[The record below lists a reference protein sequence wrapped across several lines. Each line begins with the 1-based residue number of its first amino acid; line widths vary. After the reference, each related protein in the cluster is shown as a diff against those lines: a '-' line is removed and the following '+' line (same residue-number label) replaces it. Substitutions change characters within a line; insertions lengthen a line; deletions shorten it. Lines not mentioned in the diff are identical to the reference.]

1 MDIGARYAW
10 LKLLVDTSFAARF
23 LINSDGR
30 IVYANSAARA
40 LFGYTSEELDG
51 ALIDLIFLTGQ
62 DRKQGMP
69 PLDRPV
75 RIIVGDGQEIRG
87 KTKEG
92 KELTLRVGTSP
103 IHTLTGTFLAVTI
116 FDVTAY
122 REKERELRFRS
133 KQLEEANER
142 ISRFAHL
149 VSHDLQEPL
158 RKIASFSTVMKTA
171 LSEGDAETAL
181 HASDVVQNSA
191 SRARSLVASLLDY
204 CSEASAILK
213 LEYIEVRGE
222 VEQVL
227 GDLSVPINET
237 GAKIHDDV
245 PSDLKVKADRAQF
258 MRLLNNLIENAIK
271 FHKVGER
278 PEVVVSAS
286 KAERSVRLQ
295 VSDKGIGFEPQYAER
310 IFEPFERLQPFSQTP
325 GHGIGLAAVK
335 SICDR
340 HGWSIDAQSLPG
352 QGATF
357 RIDIPI
363 GKGQNCC
370 GR

>member
-23 LINSDGR
+23 LINSEGR
-30 IVYANSAARA
+30 IAYANSAAQA
-40 LFGYTSEELDG
+40 LFGYSFDEFDG
-51 ALIDLIFLTGQ
+51 ASIDLIFLTGT
-62 DRKQGMP
+62 DRKRGMP
-69 PLDRPV
+69 PLDHPV
-75 RIIVGDGQEIRG
+75 RIMIGDDQEIRG

-92 KELTLRVGTSP
+92 RELTLRVGTSP

-122 REKERELRFRS
+122 REKERELRFRG
-133 KQLEEANER
+133 KQLTEANER

-171 LSEGDAETAL
+171 LSEGDAKTAL
-181 HASDVVQNSA
+181 HASEVVQNSA

-204 CSEASAILK
+204 CAEASAILK
-213 LEYIEVRGE
+213 LEYIDVRGE

-227 GDLSVPINET
+227 GDLSAPISET
-237 GAKIHDDV
+237 GAKIQDEV
-245 PSDLKVKADRAQF
+245 PINLKVKADRAQF
-258 MRLLNNLIENAIK
+258 MRLMNNLIENAIK
-271 FHKVGER
+271 FHKEGQH
-278 PEVVVSAS
+278 PEILVSAA
-286 KAERSVRLQ
+286 KAERSVLLQ
-295 VSDKGIGFEPQYAER
+295 VSDKGIGFEPIYAQR
-310 IFEPFERLQPFSQTP
+310 IFEPFERLRPFSQTP

-335 SICDR
+335 SICNR
-340 HGWSIDAQSLPG
+340 HGWSVEAESLPG

-357 RIDIPI
+357 RVNIPI
-363 GKGQNCC
+363 GQAQK
-370 GR
+370 